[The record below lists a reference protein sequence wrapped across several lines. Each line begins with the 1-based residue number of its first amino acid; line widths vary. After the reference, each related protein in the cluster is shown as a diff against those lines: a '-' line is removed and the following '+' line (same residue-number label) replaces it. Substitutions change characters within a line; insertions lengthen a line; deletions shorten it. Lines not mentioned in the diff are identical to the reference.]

1 MSKSSLKTQQEVQSI
16 YEPLYLNIK
25 TLEVLCSEN
34 SVIKNY
40 YDELYENCE
49 RMRKSNGNWAC
60 CIKDKL
66 VDIH

>member
-49 RMRKSNGNWAC
+49 EWERVMG
-60 CIKDKL
+60 IEP
-66 VDIH
+66 VV